1 MKSHI
6 QILGV
11 NAMTTVFYTVHRFV
25 NELKIVATVKSQCFM
40 DTCHVYPVEL
50 GYNQRYW
57 NKKSLATLISFK
69 STEYSCIRRFWPMV
83 TNYQT

>member
-69 STEYSCIRRFWPMV
+69 STEYSCIPRFGPW
-83 TNYQT
+83 